1 MAKLFGFSIENT
13 EPPSPTAVSPVPP
26 NNEDA
31 SDYYL
36 SSGFFGSYVDI
47 EGVYRTEYDLIK
59 RYREMA
65 LHPECDSA
73 IEDIVNEAVVSDT
86 NDSPIAIELSNLNAS
101 DGIKNKIRNEFKY
114 ILELLDF
121 NKKSH
126 EIYRN
131 WYIDGRLYYHKVI
144 DLKNPEAGI
153 QELRYID
160 AMKMRYVRQAKKNK
174 EDKYRVSSRNVEN
187 PMDFE
192 FPEIEEY
199 FVYNPKMTYPTG
211 TPAPGTLGG
220 SSQGIKMSRDS
231 ITYCTSGLVDRNKG
245 STLSYLHKAIKSL
258 NQLRMIEDSLV
269 IYRLSRAP
277 ERRIF
282 YIDVGN
288 LPKVK
293 AEQYLRD
300 VMMRYRNKLVYDAST
315 GEVRDDKKFMSMLED
330 FWLPRREG
338 GRGTEITTLP
348 GGQNL
353 GEITDI
359 EYFKKKLYRSLNV
372 PPSRMDGEG
381 GFNLGRSSEIL
392 RDEVKFTKFV
402 ARLRKRFAAMFS
414 DMLKTQLILK
424 NIITPED
431 WAVMDEHIQYD
442 FLYDNHFSELKDA
455 ELLNERLNMVQVAEP
470 YVGKYFS
477 QDYIRRKILR
487 QTDIEIIEQNKLIKQ
502 EIEDGI
508 IPDPSIPVDPM
519 TGMPMDPNA
528 PMGDLGKPVME
539 PNTDGVKGG
548 GATEADGRAAE
559 LDTSIT
565 RMPKGGQI

>member
-1 MAKLFGFSIENT
+1 MSKLFGFSIEDGNQKL
-13 EPPSPTAVSPVPP
+13 PPSAVSPVPP
-26 NNEDA
+26 NNEDG
-31 SDYYL
+31 SDHYL

-47 EGVYRTEYDLIK
+47 EGVYRTEFDLIK

-73 IEDIVNEAVVSDT
+73 IEDVVNEAIVSDT
-86 NDSPIAIELSNLNAS
+86 NDTPVEIELSNLNAS
-101 DGIKNKIRNEFKY
+101 DGIKKKIRSEFKY
-114 ILELLDF
+114 ILDLLDF
-121 NKKSH
+121 NKKAH

-131 WYIDGRLYYHKVI
+131 WYIDGRLYYHKII
-144 DLKNPEAGI
+144 DFKNPQEGI

-160 AMKMRYVRQAKKNK
+160 ALKIRYVRQMKKSKKDTRLANIQT
-174 EDKYRVSSRNVEN
+174 DN
-187 PMDFE
+187 PMEYE

-199 FVYNPKMTYPTG
+199 FVYNPKSTYPANNPSSMTG
-211 TPAPGTLGG
+211 GNKGVKIA
-220 SSQGIKMSRDS
+220 RDA

-288 LPKVK
+288 LPKQK

-300 VMMRYRNKLVYDAST
+300 VMMRYRNKLVYDSAT
-315 GEVRDDKKFMSMLED
+315 GEMRDDKKHMSMLED

-338 GRGTEITTLP
+338 GRGTEISTLP

-359 EYFKKKLYRSLNV
+359 KYFQEKLYRSLNV
-372 PPSRMDGEG
+372 PTSRIGGEG

-392 RDEVKFTKFV
+392 RDEVKFSKFV
-402 ARLRKRFAAMFS
+402 GRLRKRFSAMFN

-424 NIITPED
+424 NVITPED
-431 WAVMDEHIQYD
+431 WDKMSEHIQYD
-442 FLYDNHFSELKDA
+442 FMYDNHFAELKEA
-455 ELLNERLNMVQVAEP
+455 ELLNERLSMVQQAEP

-477 QDYIRRKILR
+477 QDYLRRKVLR
-487 QTDIEIIEQNKLIKQ
+487 QTDQEIIEQDELIEK
-502 EIEDGI
+502 EIKSGV
-508 IPDPSIPVDPM
+508 IPDPAEMQIDPTTGQPVAS
-519 TGMPMDPNA
+519 G
-528 PMGDLGKPVME
+528 GDLGAPVME
-539 PNTDGVKGG
+539 PEIDASSVEPPEGG
-548 GATEADGRAAE
+548 E
-559 LDTSIT
+559 I
-565 RMPKGGQI
+565 

>member
-1 MAKLFGFSIENT
+1 MSKLFGFSIEDT
-13 EPPSPTAVSPVPP
+13 EKTPPSVVSPVPP
-26 NNEDA
+26 NNEDGV
-31 SDYYL
+31 DHYL
-36 SSGFFGSYVDI
+36 TSGFFGQYVDI
-47 EGVYRTEYDLIK
+47 EGVYKTEFDLIK

-73 IEDIVNEAVVSDT
+73 IEDVVNEAIVADT
-86 NDSPIAIELSNLNAS
+86 NDSPVEIELSNLNAS
-101 DGIKNKIRNEFKY
+101 DGIKKKIRNEFKY
-114 ILELLDF
+114 ILGLLDF
-121 NKKSH
+121 DKKAH

-144 DLKNPEAGI
+144 DMKNPHEGI

-160 AMKMRYVRQAKKNK
+160 AMKMRYVRQQKKKDNNNL
-174 EDKYRVSSRNVEN
+174 RLANINTGSNN
-187 PMDFE
+187 PMEYE

-199 FVYNPKMTYPTG
+199 FVYNPKSTYPT
-211 TPAPGTLGG
+211 ASPGAAQGG
-220 SSQGIKMSRDS
+220 KSGVKFSKDS
-231 ITYCTSGLVDRNKG
+231 ITYCSSGLVDRNKG

-300 VMMRYRNKLVYDAST
+300 VMNRYRNKMVYDANT
-315 GEVRDDKKFMSMLED
+315 GEMRDDKKFMSMLED

-338 GRGTEITTLP
+338 GRGTEISTLP

-359 EYFKKKLYRSLNV
+359 EYFKKKLYKSLNV
-372 PPSRMDGEG
+372 PISRIEGDG

-392 RDEVKFTKFV
+392 RDEVKFSKFV
-402 ARLRKRFAAMFS
+402 GRLRKRFSGMFN
-414 DMLKTQLILK
+414 DMLKTQLLLK

-431 WAVMDEHIQYD
+431 WEIMSEHIQYD
-442 FLYDNHFSELKDA
+442 FLYDNHFAELKEA
-455 ELLNERLNMVQVAEP
+455 ELMNERLTLVQTAET
-470 YVGKYFS
+470 YVGKYYS
-477 QDYIRRKILR
+477 QDYIRRKVLR
-487 QTDIEIIEQNKLIKQ
+487 QTDEEIIEQDRLIEK
-502 EIEDGI
+502 EIKAGI
-508 IPDPSIPVDPM
+508 IPDPTEMEIDPQ
-519 TGMPMDPNA
+519 TGQPISGGVG
-528 PMGDLGKPVME
+528 GDLGQPVME
-539 PNTDGVKGG
+539 PELDGS
-548 GATEADGRAAE
+548 ATEAPE
-559 LDTSIT
+559 L
-565 RMPKGGQI
+565 PKGGEI